1 MPEAAGP
8 AGEMFG
14 ENRLAETLN
23 RYTDPKP
30 EGLVRR
36 VYGEVD
42 RFMDGAEQFDD
53 ITMLCFRYLGTG
65 KPERQGDAAAENRE
79 AKDSEQ

>member
-14 ENRLAETLN
+14 EERLAETLN
-23 RYTDPKP
+23 RCPDPKP

-53 ITMLCFRYLGTG
+53 ITMLCFRYRGRG
-65 KPERQGDAAAENRE
+65 EPERQGTGPRENGGV
-79 AKDSEQ
+79 KGIEQ